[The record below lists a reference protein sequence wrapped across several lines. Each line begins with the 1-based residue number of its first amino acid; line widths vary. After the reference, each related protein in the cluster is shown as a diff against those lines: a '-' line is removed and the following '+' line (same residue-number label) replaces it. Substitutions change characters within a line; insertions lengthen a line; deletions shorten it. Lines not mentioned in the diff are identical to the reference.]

1 MSSYQITE
9 PHPHVGAYM
18 HSGRG
23 GAGNTFKSPKT
34 TDAATAYGPASL
46 FGSKLPQT
54 SKYYAAGR
62 GGAGNIHN
70 NTDRAAFS
78 FDEELQRQATR
89 DNKAKQGAAYHVGR
103 GGAGNWNS
111 ARSPSTSTRKDS
123 SSSSG
128 STRSGFFARLSNTF
142 DRS

>member
-1 MSSYQITE
+1 
-9 PHPHVGAYM
+9 M

-23 GAGNTFKSPKT
+23 GAGNTFKTPKT
-34 TDAATAYGPASL
+34 TDATTAFGPASL

-54 SKYYAAGR
+54 STKYAAGR

-70 NTDRAAFS
+70 ASDRTAFS

-89 DNKAKQGAAYHVGR
+89 ENKAKQSGAAYHVGR

-111 ARSPSTSTRKDS
+111 TRSPSTSSSRKDS

-142 DRS
+142 DRN